1 MRQATNKK
9 ITKSSESSGQ
19 RMIKKERP
27 KGHILLVANDSL
39 LRTAIAFL
47 CEDSGFIVSQANSS
61 GNALL
66 MVDESRDEYDLVII
80 DTGMPGN
87 ACKKVSI
94 EMAKSYKE
102 KCSYRRNF

>member
-9 ITKSSESSGQ
+9 ISESSESAVQ
-19 RMIKKERP
+19 RMIKKEIP

-47 CEDSGFIVSQANSS
+47 FEDSGFIVSQANSG

-66 MVDESRDEYDLVII
+66 MIDEGRDEYDIVII
-80 DTGMPGN
+80 DTEMPGN
-87 ACKKVSI
+87 ASRKVFI
-94 EMAKSYKE
+94 DMAKSYKE
-102 KCSYRRNF
+102 KCSYRRNL

>member
-1 MRQATNKK
+1 MRQVTNKK
-9 ITKSSESSGQ
+9 ISKSSESSGQ
-19 RMIKKERP
+19 RMIKKEIP

-47 CEDSGFIVSQANSS
+47 FEDSGFIVSQANSG

-66 MVDESRDEYDLVII
+66 MIDEGRDEYDLVII
-80 DTGMPGN
+80 DTEMPGN
-87 ACKKVSI
+87 SCKKVSSDI
-94 EMAKSYKE
+94 ANSYKE